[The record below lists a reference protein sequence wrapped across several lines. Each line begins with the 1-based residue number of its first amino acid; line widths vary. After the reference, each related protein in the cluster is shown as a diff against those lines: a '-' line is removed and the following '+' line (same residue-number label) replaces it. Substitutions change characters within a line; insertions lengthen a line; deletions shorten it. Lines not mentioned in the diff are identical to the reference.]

1 MPRPERHVF
10 VCLNDRP
17 VGAKPSCAARGA
29 SELYQALQRAVGA
42 RPELWGRVAI
52 TSCGCLGPCFEGPNL
67 VVYPEA
73 IWYAGVGA
81 DDAEELVERHLC
93 GGQPLERLRYTFP
106 EQSEAD

>member
-17 VGAKPSCAARGA
+17 IGGKPSCGARGGPEVY
-29 SELYQALQRAVGA
+29 SALQRAVGA

-67 VVYPEA
+67 VVYPEGV
-73 IWYAGVGA
+73 WYAGVGP
-81 DDAEELVERHLC
+81 AEVAELVDGHLV
-93 GGQPLERLRYTFP
+93 GGQVVERLRYQFP
-106 EQSEAD
+106 DDEVD